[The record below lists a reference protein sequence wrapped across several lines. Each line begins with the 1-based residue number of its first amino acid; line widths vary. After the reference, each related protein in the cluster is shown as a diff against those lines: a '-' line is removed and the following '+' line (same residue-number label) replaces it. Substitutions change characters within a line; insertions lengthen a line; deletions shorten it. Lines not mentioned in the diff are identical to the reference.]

1 MTIPWINKY
10 MPKTIDELIVNK
22 TNFTRLKYFIDNKSM
37 PNIIISGES
46 GIGKTATI
54 DCIAKNILEEKYKEY
69 VFEFNVLDN
78 RGMKLLFENLIIFCK
93 RKIDLAEGHKIVLL
107 DEADNL
113 PNKIQQ
119 LIATLMDKYY
129 NNTRFAF
136 TCNNYNELIESIQS
150 KCTIFKYTKLTNS
163 NIKQK
168 LIKICESEEI
178 KYTNDGIDLLVH
190 IAKGDLRI
198 AINNLY
204 AIYIGFKKINLKNIN
219 KICDIPNS
227 NLIINLIEECK
238 NKNFA
243 QAIENIKEFK
253 SNGYSGN
260 DIIMNITLILKNY
273 DNIDEELRIRYI
285 EELGRTCIKI
295 NKGNDTNLQLYSCIS
310 RLCDY

>member
-1 MTIPWINKY
+1 MSVPWINKY

-22 TNFTRLKYFIDNKSM
+22 TNFARLKYFIDNKSM

-54 DCIAKNILEEKYKEY
+54 ECIAKNILGDKYKDHI
-69 VFEFNVLDN
+69 FEFNVLDN

-93 RKIDLAEGHKIVLL
+93 RKIDLSEGHKIVLL

-113 PNKIQQ
+113 PNKMQQ
-119 LIATLMDKYY
+119 LIATIMDKYY
-129 NNTRFAF
+129 HNTRFAF
-136 TCNNYNELIESIQS
+136 TCNNYSELIESIQS
-150 KCTIFKYTKLTNS
+150 KCTIFKYTRLLDS
-163 NIKQK
+163 SIKQK
-168 LIKICESEEI
+168 LIEICEIEEI
-178 KYTNDGIDLLVH
+178 KYTEEGIDLIVH
-190 IAKGDLRI
+190 ISRGDLRI

-227 NLIINLIEECK
+227 NLIINLIEDCK
-238 NKNFA
+238 NRNFIN
-243 QAIENIKEFK
+243 AIEKIKEFK
-253 SNGYSGN
+253 SIGYSGN
-260 DIIMNITLILKNY
+260 DILMNITLILKKY

-295 NKGNDTNLQLYSCIS
+295 NKGNDTNLQLYSCIA
-310 RLCDY
+310 RICD